1 MKRTMARLAVA
12 FSMGPALAAAALAA
26 FSGPARAGG
35 DGRLLT
41 TDAAEALDAPVLG
54 LQRSALPLAGGVAI
68 DTALLADLGLVANL
82 GLRWA
87 AEVGVQRFVAGA
99 RWAQFVGAAV
109 TSSVAR
115 QYDARVIRFAPSLS
129 GPVAYGV
136 YGVGAGPADLQA
148 EVRWEGF
155 EQQVLSLT
163 GGVRL
168 RLGDAWSIIAEG
180 GARMA
185 AALEPRGAAGLR
197 YQGPRFGLALGAAYA
212 DLHDRLLGIGVP
224 VVPVLDLSWSFE

>member
-115 QYDARVIRFAPSLS
+115 QYDAIYDDPYWEFHDELTWRAVKTYLPRDLS
-129 GPVAYGV
+129 SAC
-136 YGVGAGPADLQA
+136 ADLGCGTGKWGLKLLKSGFATTFVDHSAAMIEQ
-148 EVRWEGF
+148 VRERLEGNPRANA
-155 EQQVLSLT
+155 SLT
-163 GGVRL
+163 TRS
-168 RLGDAWSIIAEG
+168 RSSRRRTANANCST
-180 GARMA
+180 RN
-185 AALEPRGAAGLR
+185 
-197 YQGPRFGLALGAAYA
+197 
-212 DLHDRLLGIGVP
+212 
-224 VVPVLDLSWSFE
+224 SS